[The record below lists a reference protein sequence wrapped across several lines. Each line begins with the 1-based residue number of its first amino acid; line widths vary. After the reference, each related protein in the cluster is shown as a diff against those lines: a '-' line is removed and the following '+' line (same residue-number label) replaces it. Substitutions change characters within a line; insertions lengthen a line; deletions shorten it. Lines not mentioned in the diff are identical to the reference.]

1 MQRRNKR
8 LLGDK
13 SNTGKII
20 RNYVQMIKQRKI
32 QNQAV
37 SNFVIGILNLF
48 RILRHGSGQTFY
60 DTCQA
65 PIYFF
70 YGRWRIACRAILAR

>member
-20 RNYVQMIKQRKI
+20 RNSKSEIRNNVQMIKQRKI

-48 RILRHGSGQTFY
+48 RILRHGSGQVSILGFRIF
-60 DTCQA
+60 
-65 PIYFF
+65 PLVSM
-70 YGRWRIACRAILAR
+70 YG